1 MNNQAHAG
9 YLARSYFPQLDGLR
23 ALSIA
28 LVVLWHATEEKYY
41 GWLHGFHGV
50 TIFFV
55 LSGFLITTLLLREEG
70 RHGTVSFRGFYI
82 RRVFRILPL
91 YYLVLGVYCI
101 LILFARLQPD
111 RIEAFQR
118 ALPYYTFYFS
128 EFPHY
133 MRFRAPFDLSWSLGI
148 EEKFYLVWPALAFGL
163 LAVIRTRL
171 AVAVGL
177 LLVTVLLPASWG
189 PTVFLRPYGLIL
201 LGCVVALVL
210 HAPDGFNALRGL
222 GRFQLPLLAGLL
234 LSCVLVGEPK
244 RWEILVAVMSAL
256 LLISTL
262 VQPEGAVARFFS
274 TAPLVKVGTISYGI
288 YLIHQLCL
296 NAVEKVIP
304 ASSLVG
310 GTLLA
315 IVGGAVSIGGALVLS
330 RFVEQPLIKL
340 GRRFAARPVGD
351 PATAAGDPA
360 GSPLMASPRHPTA

>member
-1 MNNQAHAG
+1 MTATPHQD
-9 YLARSYFPQLDGLR
+9 YLARPYFPALDGLR

-55 LSGFLITTLLLREEG
+55 LSGFLITTLLLREED
-70 RHGTVSFRGFYI
+70 RHGTVSFRGFYL

-91 YYLVLGVYCI
+91 YYLVLAVYCA

-111 RIEAFQR
+111 RVEAFQR
-118 ALPYYTFYFS
+118 ALPFYAFYFS

-163 LAVIRTRL
+163 MRLIRTRML
-171 AVAVGL
+171 VALGL
-177 LLVTVLLPASWG
+177 LTMTLLLPSAWG
-189 PTVFLRPYGLIL
+189 PTRFLQPYGLIL
-201 LGCVVALVL
+201 LGCVVALAM
-210 HAPDGFNALRGL
+210 HAADGFNAMRWL
-222 GRFQLPLLAGLL
+222 GRWQLPLLVGLL
-234 LSCVLVGEPK
+234 ASCVLVGEPN
-244 RWEILVAVMSAL
+244 RMEIVVALMTAL
-256 LLISTL
+256 LLIATL
-262 VQPEGAVARFFS
+262 VQPDAATARRFS
-274 TAPLVKVGTISYGI
+274 SAPMVKIGGISYGI

-304 ASSLVG
+304 ASSLIG

-315 IVGGAVSIGGALVLS
+315 VVGGATAVAGALLLS
-330 RFVEQPLIKL
+330 RYVEQPLIRI
-340 GRRFAARPVGD
+340 GRRLAARDG
-351 PATAAGDPA
+351 AMAAPHGRA
-360 GSPLMASPRHPTA
+360 GLPLPQEGQPTA

>member
-1 MNNQAHAG
+1 MNRQEHAA
-9 YLARSYFPQLDGLR
+9 YLARPYFPALDGLR

-55 LSGFLITTLLLREEG
+55 LSGFLITTLLLREEA
-70 RHGTVSFRGFYI
+70 RHGSVSFRGFYI

-91 YYLVLGVYCI
+91 YYLVLAVYCA

-111 RIEAFQR
+111 RLEAFQR
-118 ALPYYTFYFS
+118 ALPFYTFYFS

-163 LAVIRTRL
+163 LAVIRSRL
-171 AVAVGL
+171 MVAVGL
-177 LLVTVLLPASWG
+177 LLVTLLLPSSWG

-210 HAPDGFNALRGL
+210 HAPDGFNALRRL
-222 GRFQLPLLAGLL
+222 GPFQLPLLIGLL
-234 LSCVLVGEPK
+234 LSCVLVPEPK
-244 RWEILVAVMSAL
+244 QWEIIVALMSAL
-256 LLISTL
+256 LLIATL
-262 VQPEGAVARFFS
+262 VQPEGRIARMFS
-274 TAPLVKVGTISYGI
+274 TAPLVKVGGISYGI

-296 NAVEKVIP
+296 NAVERVIP
-304 ASSLVG
+304 ATWGMVG

-315 IVGGAVSIGGALVLS
+315 IVGGAASIAAALLLS
-330 RFVEQPLIKL
+330 RFVEQPLIKV
-340 GRRFAARPVGD
+340 GRRLASRRDLNNQRPVAD
-351 PATAAGDPA
+351 
-360 GSPLMASPRHPTA
+360 LERHVAHVTVTRDR